1 MNNFSTSGTVKIGLQ
16 RGLAIG
22 PCWSTWW
29 HAGLASCIV
38 PYHSELEALTSLALA
53 AIVTQERSRVL
64 SLQEEV
70 VAFGRLSAIQFVPR
84 CLIRLTFE
92 DPMKKDRLVNQ
103 GLVIL
108 GNVKCS
114 VTPQTSLTPWCD
126 YSA

>member
-70 VAFGRLSAIQFVPR
+70 VDFWQVVCHSVCSQVSNSAHV
-84 CLIRLTFE
+84 
-92 DPMKKDRLVNQ
+92 
-103 GLVIL
+103 
-108 GNVKCS
+108 
-114 VTPQTSLTPWCD
+114 
-126 YSA
+126 